1 MNNVNDILKRQLLL
15 MKFDSGVTLKEN
27 HEKVLGKRILTEG
40 LDPFGFMD
48 SKQTEVNPALAIP
61 MDKINVLWNNGY
73 GEASYN
79 NIEEEIDRDEG
90 IVDAIDPGGLMYE
103 YLDPLF
109 ESYKKKYVKYN
120 NGLYPAMEVMRA
132 LYCEDEGG
140 DNPRYDLW
148 YKESENKW
156 GIIKHYEDAFKD
168 WINIM
173 NEIEKPSK
181 EEVKQEVANPA
192 AGSSVAGSQG
202 WDMGKALSKYPCLSG
217 GDIAWRDVMNDQ
229 YGDVIKLNI
238 GKTRE
243 GGQIYGR
250 LYLQDGYMNLW
261 EPPYTRIGGENQYAV
276 CRNNKLSFQTGK
288 NTSMTDAST
297 GKPQMESVNKF
308 GKLIKEDIDL
318 EIVNAA
324 GGVGGS
330 GGGGT
335 GGGGGG
341 RRGTPGRTVDKSSLV
356 KEVQNKLKELDPTAV
371 VSGTMDQETINKI
384 MLQINKLVEKQDKE
398 AEAKRI
404 EDERVAAIKTVDSVV
419 SGGGY

>member
-1 MNNVNDILKRQLLL
+1 MIQGRN
-15 MKFDSGVTLKEN
+15 
-27 HEKVLGKRILTEG
+27 LTY
-40 LDPFGFMD
+40 
-48 SKQTEVNPALAIP
+48 
-61 MDKINVLWNNGY
+61 Y
-73 GEASYN
+73 GEDFQ
-79 NIEEEIDRDEG
+79 IEVQKAFDDLCTELTQEEI
-90 IVDAIDPGGLMYE
+90 
-103 YLDPLF
+103 
-109 ESYKKKYVKYN
+109 
-120 NGLYPAMEVMRA
+120 PA
-132 LYCEDEGG
+132 
-140 DNPRYDLW
+140 N
-148 YKESENKW
+148 
-156 GIIKHYEDAFKD
+156 
-168 WINIM
+168 
-173 NEIEKPSK
+173 
-181 EEVKQEVANPA
+181 QEVANPA

-202 WDMGKALSKYPCLSG
+202 WDMGKAIAKYTCLSG
-217 GDIAWRDVMNDQ
+217 NDLAWRDVMNDQ
-229 YGDVIKLNI
+229 YGDVIKINI

-250 LYLQDGYMNLW
+250 LYLQDGYLNLW

-330 GGGGT
+330 GGT

-341 RRGTPGRTVDKSSLV
+341 RRGTPGRTVDTSPLV

-384 MLQINKLVEKQDKE
+384 MLQINKIVEKQNKE

-404 EDERVAAIKTVDSVV
+404 EDERVAAIKTVDSAI
-419 SGGGY
+419 STTNL